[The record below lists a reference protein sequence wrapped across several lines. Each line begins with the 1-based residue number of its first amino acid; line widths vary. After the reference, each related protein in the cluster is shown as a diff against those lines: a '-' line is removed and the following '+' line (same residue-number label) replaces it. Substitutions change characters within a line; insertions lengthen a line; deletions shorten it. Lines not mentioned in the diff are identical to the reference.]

1 MAGTE
6 THRNSFLFFIHLL
19 FFVFVPVLREIPSK
33 AFDMLSKTSSFH
45 SLSSEKLMSSGNK
58 EIIEDFI
65 RKVKLHIPEGSIT
78 SLDPYF
84 VFLLFVLLEMRK
96 EIK

>member
-1 MAGTE
+1 MG
-6 THRNSFLFFIHLL
+6 RNTPS
-19 FFVFVPVLREIPSK
+19 LRMEIEGIIEEIRK
-33 AFDMLSKTSSFH
+33 A
-45 SLSSEKLMSSGNK
+45 EKLMSSGNK

>member
-1 MAGTE
+1 MG
-6 THRNSFLFFIHLL
+6 RNTPS
-19 FFVFVPVLREIPSK
+19 LRMEIESIIEEIRK
-33 AFDMLSKTSSFH
+33 A
-45 SLSSEKLMSSGNK
+45 EKLMSSGNK

-84 VFLLFVLLEMRK
+84 VFLLFVLLEIRK
-96 EIK
+96 EIE

>member
-1 MAGTE
+1 MG
-6 THRNSFLFFIHLL
+6 RNTPS
-19 FFVFVPVLREIPSK
+19 LRMEIESIIEEIRK
-33 AFDMLSKTSSFH
+33 A
-45 SLSSEKLMSSGNK
+45 EKLMSSGNK

-84 VFLLFVLLEMRK
+84 VFLLFVLLEMKK
-96 EIK
+96 EIE

>member
-1 MAGTE
+1 MG
-6 THRNSFLFFIHLL
+6 RNTPS
-19 FFVFVPVLREIPSK
+19 LRMEIESIIEEIRK
-33 AFDMLSKTSSFH
+33 A
-45 SLSSEKLMSSGNK
+45 EKLMSSGNK

-96 EIK
+96 EIE

>member
-1 MAGTE
+1 MGRNTPSLRMEIESITE
-6 THRNSFLFFIHLL
+6 
-19 FFVFVPVLREIPSK
+19 EIRK
-33 AFDMLSKTSSFH
+33 A
-45 SLSSEKLMSSGNK
+45 EKLMSSGNK

-96 EIK
+96 EIE

>member
-1 MAGTE
+1 MG
-6 THRNSFLFFIHLL
+6 RNTPS
-19 FFVFVPVLREIPSK
+19 LRMEIESIIEEIRK
-33 AFDMLSKTSSFH
+33 A
-45 SLSSEKLMSSGNK
+45 EKLMSSGNK

>member
-1 MAGTE
+1 MG
-6 THRNSFLFFIHLL
+6 RNTPS
-19 FFVFVPVLREIPSK
+19 LRMEIESIIEEIRK
-33 AFDMLSKTSSFH
+33 A
-45 SLSSEKLMSSGNK
+45 EKLMSSGNK

-84 VFLLFVLLEMRK
+84 VFLLFVLL
-96 EIK
+96 

>member
-1 MAGTE
+1 MG
-6 THRNSFLFFIHLL
+6 RNTPS
-19 FFVFVPVLREIPSK
+19 LRMEIEGIIEEIRK
-33 AFDMLSKTSSFH
+33 A
-45 SLSSEKLMSSGNK
+45 EKLMSSGNK

-84 VFLLFVLLEMRK
+84 VFLLFVLLEIRK
-96 EIK
+96 EIE

>member
-1 MAGTE
+1 MG
-6 THRNSFLFFIHLL
+6 RNTPS
-19 FFVFVPVLREIPSK
+19 LRMEIESIIEEIRK
-33 AFDMLSKTSSFH
+33 A
-45 SLSSEKLMSSGNK
+45 EKLMSSGNK
-58 EIIEDFI
+58 EILEDFI